1 MICVIPVVVV
11 VVRVDSAVAGASVVD
26 FAAADQ
32 GAAALTTEE
41 DKVILF
47 CLVDLTVSQQVS
59 DHDAILYNSKHI
71 SYQYK

>member
-41 DKVILF
+41 KQSYPFLF
-47 CLVDLTVSQQVS
+47 IGP
-59 DHDAILYNSKHI
+59 HSKSTSVRSWCDFI
-71 SYQYK
+71 